1 MVPEHPTPPRPQP
14 DDVGRAVAAAI
25 GSSGSS
31 AELRRIVVSYVRA
44 LKGAGLP
51 PEAALRRVKEV
62 VGVTATVTP
71 IPAPGPLPSD
81 QLSREVVRWFLAEYY
96 PAD

>member
-1 MVPEHPTPPRPQP
+1 M
-14 DDVGRAVAAAI
+14 AAAI
-25 GSSGSS
+25 GTSGSS
-31 AELRRIVVSYVRA
+31 AELRRMVVSYVRA

-71 IPAPGPLPSD
+71 IPAPGPLPAD

-96 PAD
+96 RAD

>member
-71 IPAPGPLPSD
+71 IPPGPLPSD

-96 PAD
+96 RPD